1 MIRYDQKRIK
11 WALFYRPLNKPLLGF
26 VEETVVGHLDCSC

>member
-1 MIRYDQKRIK
+1 MTPNDEKRIK
-11 WALFYRPLNKPLLGF
+11 SILFCLPLNKPLLGF